1 MLVSENQRSTE
12 LTSLTGKGTSLDVIK
27 YSFPQR
33 YADSYVYAME
43 HFLDVIEGTL
53 ATEGVFF
60 FSRDWVSCCQVG

>member
-1 MLVSENQRSTE
+1 MLVSENQRPNE

-43 HFLDVIEGTL
+43 HFLDVIEGTFL
-53 ATEGVFF
+53 ADRG
-60 FSRDWVSCCQVG
+60 RIRRG